1 MRNNYA
7 YTQSTYKDWEI
18 INKGHMQADI
28 SILKDLKMC
37 LDGIT
42 KIEGF
47 TTNEPLNITYI
58 QLHFITITNCL

>member
-1 MRNNYA
+1 
-7 YTQSTYKDWEI
+7 
-18 INKGHMQADI
+18 MQADI